1 MPRRF
6 LTKYSADSEGLPSAP
21 VAQTGTAPTNV
32 LDTSAAAPSQSPS
45 GSSSPAAPQY
55 PAQTVPSSVGTST
68 ARTLT
73 IKDAEQIALKNNP
86 QISVARLTAM
96 ASQQV
101 VRETRSAFW
110 PAAGAD
116 LTAVDSND
124 RRIAAGGLNNP
135 IIFERDAMGA
145 TVGQL
150 ITDFGPHR
158 KSRLQRESQCEGGK

>member
-1 MPRRF
+1 IPVVPPQGGNKCPGDSCMIRKIAGFTLLFSTATTAQTNGNFENRSKA
-6 LTKYSADSEGLPSAP
+6 LTKTNLQTKYSADSEGLPSAP

-55 PAQTVPSSVGTST
+55 PAQTVPSSVGTSA

-101 VRETRSAFW
+101 ARETRSAF
-110 PAAGAD
+110 
-116 LTAVDSND
+116 
-124 RRIAAGGLNNP
+124 
-135 IIFERDAMGA
+135 
-145 TVGQL
+145 
-150 ITDFGPHR
+150 
-158 KSRLQRESQCEGGK
+158 